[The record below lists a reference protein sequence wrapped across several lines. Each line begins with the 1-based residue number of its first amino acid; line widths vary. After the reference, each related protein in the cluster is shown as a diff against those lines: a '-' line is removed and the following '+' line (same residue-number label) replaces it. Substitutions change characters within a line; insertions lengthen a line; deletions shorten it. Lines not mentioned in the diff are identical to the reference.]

1 MACHV
6 ERHEGSSAQ
15 HIGSIKRMWFSCDH
29 KGCEKVAEDYEI
41 THARGLLGMGWGAS
55 GGKHYC
61 PEHAQVEVKN
71 G

>member
-1 MACHV
+1 
-6 ERHEGSSAQ
+6 
-15 HIGSIKRMWFSCDH
+15 MWFSCDH

-41 THARGLLGMGWGAS
+41 THAKGLLGMGWGAS